1 MRTVP
6 LFVGALLALSIAPAE
21 AAGARFGLAIAPAIV
36 RGGDLSS
43 ELEQPLQEAIAE
55 MLSWEASLIQSVRVI
70 DPVLLQNSLEK
81 NGWSGRT
88 DLSDTE
94 IEEGRTAS
102 RQLDA
107 DAVLFTRFVH
117 SAGMV
122 DWQVALAYR
131 RETKDLSQR
140 LSGRSREDDFIMQ
153 IRRRAL
159 TYLDTLGVKV
169 PASAYQIVDS
179 RGKVTWEALREY
191 AMGIRDQKAGK
202 NEEGLRH
209 LQEAL
214 RRAPFLPSLQVRLKK
229 LEMELQTSR

>member
-1 MRTVP
+1 MKP
-6 LFVGALLALSIAPAE
+6 AQLLVGALMLFASAPVS
-21 AAGARFGLAIAPAIV
+21 AAVSRLGLAIAPSIV
-36 RGGDLSS
+36 RGGDLGSD
-43 ELEQPLQEAIAE
+43 LEQPMQEAIAE

-70 DPVLLQNSLEK
+70 DPVLLSTNLEK
-81 NGWSGRT
+81 SGWSGRT
-88 DLSDTE
+88 DLTDTE

-107 DAVLFTRFVH
+107 DAVLLTRFVH

-140 LSGRSREDDFIMQ
+140 LSGRSREDDFLLQ
-153 IRRRAL
+153 IRQRAL
-159 TYLDTLGVKV
+159 AYMDTLGVKV
-169 PASAYQIVDS
+169 PSAAYQIVQS
-179 RGKVTWEALREY
+179 RGSVGWEALREY

-202 NEEGLRH
+202 NEDALRH
-209 LQEAL
+209 LREAL

-229 LEMELQTSR
+229 LEMELQSSR